1 MSSIL
6 PQKERKKEK
15 IQPNSDYDTS
25 GRNVFVHFLE
35 ELRIPKKTFEITVV
49 CKIVHKFASVWC
61 KTALGKVGVSLP

>member
-35 ELRIPKKTFEITVV
+35 ELRIPKSTFEIN
-49 CKIVHKFASVWC
+49 
-61 KTALGKVGVSLP
+61 